1 MKAGDVRLDRG
12 GRELTVYVAALT
24 RRRSRMLQELLL
36 SWSMMAIPE
45 RCRVTCLIVEN
56 DTSEISKPILDE
68 LRPRFGHA
76 ELLYVLEPNLGI
88 PFGRNRAAREAI
100 AGKADLL
107 LFVDDDEVVAEDWLV
122 RMIAGYRNSRARLM
136 GAPLRARVPTEPLS
150 YLQRKMFSNIDFR
163 YRYKENRAK
172 KRADLNSTNR
182 VTVVTNNWLAETS
195 VFTDHDIWFDESMRF
210 TGGTDAKFY
219 AEACMAG
226 IATGWVAD
234 AFVYETISPDRLS
247 FKYQYQRAR
256 DQSNTHMSRKKLP
269 WHSAALQAV
278 LGSAV
283 KMAPCALLFIAI
295 PLTGGKT
302 TLNAA
307 RTLGWIAGRLGYVFG
322 TKSSLYFDVT
332 GN

>member
-1 MKAGDVRLDRG
+1 ML
-12 GRELTVYVAALT
+12 EAL
-24 RRRSRMLQELLL
+24 LA
-36 SWSMMAIPE
+36 SWSRMAIPE

-56 DTSEISKPILDE
+56 DTSELSKPVLDG
-68 LRPRFGHA
+68 LRPRFDRA
-76 ELLYVLEPNLGI
+76 ELRYVLEPNLGI

-100 AGKADLL
+100 AAKADLL

-122 RMIAGYRNSRARLM
+122 RMIAGYRASRALLM
-136 GAPLRARVPTEPLS
+136 GAPLRAKMPAEPLS
-150 YLQRKMFSNIDFR
+150 YLQRKMFANIEFR
-163 YRYKENRAK
+163 YRHKENRAK
-172 KRADLNSTNR
+172 KRADLNSTDR
-182 VTVVTNNWLAETS
+182 VTVVTNNWLADTS
-195 VFTDHDIWFDESMRF
+195 LFTDHGLWFDEGMRF

-219 AEACMAG
+219 SDACKAG

-247 FKYQYQRAR
+247 FRYQYQRAR
-256 DQSNTHMSRKKLP
+256 DQSNTHMSRKNLP
-269 WHSAALQAV
+269 WAGAAVQAV
-278 LGSAV
+278 LGSALKAV
-283 KMAPCALLFIAI
+283 PCALLFIAI

-322 TKSSLYFDVT
+322 AKSSLYFDVT

>member
-1 MKAGDVRLDRG
+1 
-12 GRELTVYVAALT
+12 
-24 RRRSRMLQELLL
+24 MLQELLL
-36 SWSMMAIPE
+36 SWSRMAIPE

-56 DTSEISKPILDE
+56 DTSELSKPVVDA
-68 LRPRFGHA
+68 LRPRFDRA
-76 ELLYVLEPNLGI
+76 ELDYVLEPNLGI

-122 RMIAGYRNSRARLM
+122 RMIAGYRSSRALLM
-136 GAPLRARVPTEPLS
+136 GAPLRARMPAEPLS

-163 YRYKENRAK
+163 YRHKENRAK
-172 KRADLNSTNR
+172 KRADLNSTSR
-182 VTVVTNNWLAETS
+182 VPVVTNNWLAETS
-195 VFTDHDIWFDESMRF
+195 LFTDHDIWFDESMRF
-210 TGGTDAKFY
+210 TGGTDAKLY
-219 AEACMAG
+219 SDACKAG

-247 FKYQYQRAR
+247 FRYQYQRAR
-256 DQSNTHMSRKKLP
+256 DQSNTHMSRKNLSWP
-269 WHSAALQAV
+269 RAAFHAV
-278 LGSAV
+278 LGSFV
-283 KMAPCALLFIAI
+283 KMPACALLFIAI
-295 PLTGGKT
+295 PFTGGRT